1 MEARLPESGVL
12 APAQAGGPGATAM
25 AAGTAA
31 TAAPRMPEDGAPQA
45 VTPVTRVR
53 QQFPE
58 AWIWTES
65 MIGYMH

>member
-12 APAQAGGPGATAM
+12 SPVQAGGPGATAM

-45 VTPVTRVR
+45 VTQVTRVR

-58 AWIWTES
+58 AWILAES
-65 MIGYMH
+65 TIGYIG

>member
-12 APAQAGGPGATAM
+12 APAQAGGLGATAM

-31 TAAPRMPEDGAPQA
+31 TAAPRNPEDGTPQA

-58 AWIWTES
+58 AWIWTDS
-65 MIGYMH
+65 TIGYMN